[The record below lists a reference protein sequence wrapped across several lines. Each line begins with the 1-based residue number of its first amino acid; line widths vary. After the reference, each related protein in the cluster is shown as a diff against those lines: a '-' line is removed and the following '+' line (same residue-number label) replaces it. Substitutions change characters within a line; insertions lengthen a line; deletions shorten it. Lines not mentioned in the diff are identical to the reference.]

1 MAIVKMKKLQ
11 LIALNE
17 DRNGL
22 MKKLQSLGCVEIS
35 SQELKVLE
43 PDWKEYVTLCKADD
57 SAVNWLE
64 IISNALKVLDTYAP
78 VKTPLFAPRP
88 EYTEAALFD
97 EQLLNAALGKAGEI
111 LELEAEIR
119 NSASLES
126 KAEGAKLSLIPWRN
140 VDVPLDTDGTDSVA
154 VKFGVCPSGIN
165 FDSLKKR
172 LAEAV
177 PESELYLSST
187 DREQHYMVLLVHR
200 SMEDEAVNTL
210 RTFGWSAA
218 PLRGFEG
225 TAEENILFVE
235 KSLLE
240 YAEKRR
246 LSVERVSDF
255 GVFRNDLK
263 LAYERLYQD
272 TLREQT
278 TERLLATPKSFFL
291 EGWVTVPMLDKVERV
306 LSGYDCAYELTDPK
320 EGDDVPVKLKSNR
333 LTEPLNMVTEMYSLP
348 AYDGVDPNPLIF
360 PFFTMFFGLMYAD
373 IGYGIVLTVLSL
385 VITKKFKPRGTIGQM
400 MRLATLCG
408 ITTIFWG
415 ILFGSFFGD
424 AVPVLCD
431 LLNIEQVQL
440 WSLID
445 PLEEPMVMLVASL
458 ALGVFHI
465 ICGMAINAVLLI
477 KDGRAMDA
485 LFDVGSWWLLFAG
498 IALGALGI
506 TWWVCI
512 AGVAAL
518 ILTQGRQKPTFV
530 GKLIGGIASLYDI
543 TSYLGDILSY
553 TRLMALLLASS
564 VIASVVNVLGS
575 LSGSIIVFIVVF
587 LIGHAFNMGINI
599 IGTYVHAARL
609 QYLEFFGKF
618 YKDGGRA
625 FAPLTYKT
633 KYTEIIKEEI

>member
-11 LIALNE
+11 LIAMNE
-17 DRNGL
+17 DRVRL

-35 SQELKVLE
+35 SQEQKMSDPMWAEQVIACE
-43 PDWKEYVTLCKADD
+43 SDGKADVMLNKIND
-57 SAVNWLE
+57 
-64 IISNALKVLDTYAP
+64 ALKVLDTYASE
-78 VKTPLFAPRP
+78 KTPLFAPRP
-88 EYTEAALFD
+88 EFAESDLFD
-97 EQLLNAALGKAGEI
+97 DELLAVSMIMADEI
-111 LELEAEIR
+111 LELESEIR
-119 NSASLES
+119 TAASLEA
-126 KAEGAKLSLIPWRN
+126 KAEGIKTSLLPWQTVDIP
-140 VDVPLDTDGTDSVA
+140 LEMEGTAAVA
-154 VKFGVCPSGIN
+154 VRFGVCPSGTDFN
-165 FDSLKKR
+165 SLKSR

-177 PESELYLSST
+177 PESELYLSSS
-187 DREQHYMVLLVHR
+187 DREQHYMVLLVYR
-200 SMEDEAVNTL
+200 SREEDAVNEL
-210 RTFGWSAA
+210 RINGWSVAS
-218 PLRGFEG
+218 LGGFKG
-225 TAEENILFVE
+225 TVEENIRSAE
-235 KSLLE
+235 KNARE
-240 YAEKRR
+240 YAEKRQQLIENIADYAVYR
-246 LSVERVSDF
+246 S
-255 GVFRNDLK
+255 NLK
-263 LAYERLYQD
+263 LTYERLYQD
-272 TLREQT
+272 TLREKT
-278 TERLLATPKSFFL
+278 AGRLLATEKSFRL
-291 EGWVTVPMLDKVERV
+291 EGWVTVPSLDRVEKL
-306 LSGYDCAYELTDPK
+306 LSQFDCAYELTDPQ

-400 MRLATLCG
+400 MRLGTLCG

-415 ILFGSFFGD
+415 VLFGSFFGD
-424 AVPVLCD
+424 AIPVLCD
-431 LLNIEQVQL
+431 LLKIEQVQL

-458 ALGVFHI
+458 VLGAVHLV
-465 ICGMAINAVLLI
+465 CGMAINAVLLI
-477 KDGRAMDA
+477 RDGKALDA

-498 IALGALGI
+498 IAVGAMGI

-518 ILTQGRQKPTFV
+518 ILTQGREKPTLA

>member
-17 DRNGL
+17 DKIRL
-22 MKKLQSLGCVEIS
+22 MKRLQSLGCVEIT
-35 SQELKVLE
+35 SQEYRVTEPQWAEQVMVSKTDSKTEAMLE
-43 PDWKEYVTLCKADD
+43 K
-57 SAVNWLE
+57 
-64 IISNALKVLDTYAP
+64 ISDALKVLDTYAP
-78 VKTPLFAPRP
+78 VKTPMFASRP
-88 EYTEAALFD
+88 EYTESTLFD
-97 EQLLNAALGKAGEI
+97 ETLLADCMAKTDEI
-111 LELEAEIR
+111 LHLESEIR
-119 NSASLES
+119 DVSAMEA
-126 KAEGAKLSLIPWRN
+126 KADGVKTALLPWRD
-140 VDVPLDTDGTDSVA
+140 VDIPLDMEGTDA
-154 VKFGVCPSGIN
+154 AAIRFGVCPAGIDFN
-165 FDSLKKR
+165 GLRSR

-177 PESELYLSST
+177 PESELYLSYT
-187 DREQHYMVLLVHR
+187 DRDQHYMVLLVHR
-200 SMEDEAVNTL
+200 SREEDTINEL
-210 RTFGWSAA
+210 RTNGWSAA
-218 PLRGFEG
+218 SLGGFKG
-225 TAEENILFVE
+225 TAAANILAAE
-235 KSLLE
+235 QSARE
-240 YAEKRR
+240 YADSRRR
-246 LSVERVSDF
+246 LVDNIAEF
-255 GVFRNDLK
+255 GVFRDDLK

-272 TLREQT
+272 TLREET
-278 TERLLATPKSFFL
+278 TGHLLSTEKSFWL
-291 EGWVTVPMLDKVERV
+291 EGWVTVPTLDRVEKL
-306 LSGYDCAYELTDPK
+306 LSQYDCAYELTDPQ
-320 EGDDVPVKLKSNR
+320 EGEDVPVKLKSNW
-333 LTEPLNMVTEMYSLP
+333 LTEPMNMVTEMYSLP
-348 AYDGVDPNPLIF
+348 AYDGVDPNPLIL
-360 PFFTMFFGLMYAD
+360 PFFSLFFGLMYAD

-408 ITTIFWG
+408 VTTLFWG
-415 ILFGSFFGD
+415 VLFGSFFGD

-431 LLNIEQVQL
+431 LLGIEQVQL
-440 WSLID
+440 WSLIN

-458 ALGVFHI
+458 VLGAIHLIF
-465 ICGMAINAVLLI
+465 GMAINAVMLI
-477 KDGRAMDA
+477 KDGKALDA

-506 TWWVCI
+506 TWVVCI

-518 ILTQGRQKPTFV
+518 LLTQGRSKPTLV
-530 GKLIGGIASLYDI
+530 GKIIGGVASLYDI

-625 FAPLTYKT
+625 FAPLSYKT
-633 KYTEIIKEEI
+633 KYTDIIKEEI